1 MYHYFTNRFLHL
13 LFRFRS
19 AKCDKFVIDVV
30 REILIIYER
39 FYEIYGDILAA
50 KNSFDIKAYEMG
62 KKLSK
67 KIHLVQTTTYYFLF
81 VAVGGLCVGRVTWS
95 CLAAPDK

>member
-1 MYHYFTNRFLHL
+1 M
-13 LFRFRS
+13 
-19 AKCDKFVIDVV
+19 

-62 KKLSK
+62 KKPSK
-67 KIHLVQTTTYYFLF
+67 KIDLVPTANNYYFLF